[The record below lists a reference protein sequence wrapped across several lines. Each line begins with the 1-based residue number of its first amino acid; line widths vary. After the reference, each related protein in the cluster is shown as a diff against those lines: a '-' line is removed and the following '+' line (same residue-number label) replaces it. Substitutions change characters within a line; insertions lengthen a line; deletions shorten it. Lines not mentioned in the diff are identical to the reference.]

1 MWNSGRMKNGIVRF
15 AALYV
20 FNVAVL
26 LIIGLLSSRVSVG
39 IHALWAAV
47 ILTLAAL
54 FVKPVLRA
62 AFTRSAAKS
71 AVDRTDIGEK
81 TVQYA
86 LVYAVELIIWVLTVW
101 LSGVR
106 ASGFWGFALP
116 PLLLLVGWVIYDQL
130 DDRLRATASAVYD
143 TVSATVRRAQGPN
156 SGDTA
161 ASAPAPAPDSPST
174 AEARRELDD
183 GLTAE
188 QRRMLDELG

>member
-26 LIIGLLSSRVSVG
+26 LVIGLLSSRVSVG

-54 FVKPVLRA
+54 FVKPVLSA
-62 AFTRSAAKS
+62 AFKKSAARSAA
-71 AVDRTDIGEK
+71 DRTRIGEK

-86 LVYAVELIIWVLTVW
+86 LVYVVELIVWILTVW

-116 PLLLLVGWVIYDQL
+116 PLILLFGWMIYDQL
-130 DDRLRATASAVYD
+130 DDRLRATASEVYD
-143 TVSATVRRAQGPN
+143 TVSAKISRKSDAT
-156 SGDTA
+156 
-161 ASAPAPAPDSPST
+161 ASAPAPDSAAT
-174 AEARRELDD
+174 AEGRQELND